1 LDKKQIEKTVNDL
14 FADAKKRNFDESVE
28 LIITFKN
35 LNIKNKDHRYNFS
48 VIVPNPFL
56 SKVRSV
62 YFSKD
67 KDAAVQLKGIVDK
80 VIVEEEIS
88 KISKK
93 DAKKLANEFDVFL
106 AEGSVMLVVG
116 KFLGQSLSP
125 KGKMPQIAPLNADA
139 VKSILKSMLSKVV
152 LSNKKNKSSVAMQI
166 KIGKR
171 SQDAVK
177 IAENTMVVYN
187 SLIEKLPAGKQNI
200 KSIYFKT
207 TMSTPH
213 KLGGEKKWLSIL
225 KIGKFLNL
233 RNYQK

>member
-1 LDKKQIEKTVNDL
+1 VQVILDKKQIEKTVNDL

-213 KLGGEKKWLSIL
+213 KLGGEKK
-225 KIGKFLNL
+225 
-233 RNYQK
+233 

>member
-1 LDKKQIEKTVNDL
+1 MDKKEIEKTLSNL

-35 LNIKNKDHRYNFS
+35 LNIKNKEHRFNYS
-48 VIVPNPFL
+48 IIIPNPFL
-56 SKVRSV
+56 LKQKSV

-67 KDAAVQLKGIVDK
+67 KEAVVKLKGIVDK
-80 VIVEEEIS
+80 VIVEEDIS

-93 DAKKLANEFDVFL
+93 EAKKLANEFDVFL
-106 AEGSVMLVVG
+106 AEGSVMLTVG

-125 KGKMPQIAPLNADA
+125 KGKMPQIAPFIPETIKNTLT
-139 VKSILKSMLSKVV
+139 SMLSRVV
-152 LSNKKNKSSVAMQI
+152 LSNKKNKSSVALQV

-171 SQDAVK
+171 NQEPIK

-200 KSIYFKT
+200 KNVFFKT
-207 TMSTPH
+207 TMSTPQ
-213 KLGGEKKWLSIL
+213 KIGGETK
-225 KIGKFLNL
+225 
-233 RNYQK
+233 

>member
-1 LDKKQIEKTVNDL
+1 MDKKQIEKTVNDL

-213 KLGGEKKWLSIL
+213 KLGGEKK
-225 KIGKFLNL
+225 
-233 RNYQK
+233 

>member
-1 LDKKQIEKTVNDL
+1 MDKKQIEKTVNDL

>member
-1 LDKKQIEKTVNDL
+1 M
-14 FADAKKRNFDESVE
+14 
-28 LIITFKN
+28 
-35 LNIKNKDHRYNFS
+35 
-48 VIVPNPFL
+48 
-56 SKVRSV
+56 
-62 YFSKD
+62 
-67 KDAAVQLKGIVDK
+67 KGIVDK

-213 KLGGEKKWLSIL
+213 KLGGEKK
-225 KIGKFLNL
+225 
-233 RNYQK
+233 

>member
-1 LDKKQIEKTVNDL
+1 VQVILDKKQIEKTVNDL

-28 LIITFKN
+28 LIITFKS
-35 LNIKNKDHRYNFS
+35 LNIKNKDHRYHYF
-48 VIVPNPFL
+48 VTIPNPFL
-56 SKVRSV
+56 SKVKSI

-67 KDAAVQLKGIVDK
+67 KNAAVQLKGIVDK
-80 VIVEEEIS
+80 VIVEEDIS

-93 DAKKLANEFDVFL
+93 EAKKLANEFDVFL
-106 AEGSVMLVVG
+106 AEGSVMLTVG
-116 KFLGQSLSP
+116 KFLGQALSP

-139 VKSILKSMLSKVV
+139 VKNTLNAILARVV
-152 LSNKKNKSSVAMQI
+152 LSNKKNKSSVAMQV

-171 SQDAVK
+171 SQDAIK

-207 TMSTPH
+207 TMSTPQ
-213 KLGGEKKWLSIL
+213 KLGGEKK
-225 KIGKFLNL
+225 
-233 RNYQK
+233 